1 MRKTRSIIEELNL
14 ISVDRDRNHAVENR
28 GEHLIESVIH
38 LIEKIEDNYDEATSK
53 DLTNRIINSIRAK
66 DSSKFS
72 RGIKKVIKESQRDND
87 TFR

>member
-38 LIEKIEDNYDEATSK
+38 LIEKIEANYNEDQ
-53 DLTNRIINSIRAK
+53 AK
-66 DSSKFS
+66 GLLVVLVVVGRS
-72 RGIKKVIKESQRDND
+72 
-87 TFR
+87 